1 MVKMEVYLTANDVH
15 TLLEHLSGEIK
26 DYQEIADVARKIARE
41 VSFTIQEFDD
51 MFGFSIYSERDLIN
65 MAGDLI

>member
-1 MVKMEVYLTANDVH
+1 MEVNLTANDVYS
-15 TLLEHLSGEIK
+15 LLEHLSGKIN
-26 DYQEIADVARKIARE
+26 DRSEIADVARKLAQE

-65 MAGDLI
+65 MAGDRYE